1 MTDNQ
6 TQPVR
11 HYQIIGTHLSQ
22 GVVSALRAYP
32 SFLSATRSTSDG
44 DEHLLV
50 EVDINDKI
58 MTAERLT
65 DVITRAGGQVKS
77 IQLLIS

>member
-11 HYQIIGTHLSQ
+11 RYQIIGTHISQ
-22 GVVSALRAYP
+22 GVVAALRAYP